1 MMRIFISGSIRITA
15 LDPDVKDRLRRLMA
29 DNAEFLVG
37 DAPGVDQAAQDY
49 LYRAGYLAVTV
60 YCTGAVSRNNLGQW
74 PMINVESKSRPGSRE
89 YFTAKDE
96 KMTVDCDSGLL
107 IWDGKS
113 VGTRRNTIALVR
125 AQKLAVIYLAPIKEF
140 YEIRS
145 TEDFEQIVL
154 NRR

>member
-49 LYRAGYLAVTV
+49 LYRAGYRAVAV
-60 YCTGAVSRNNLGQW
+60 YCTGTTPRNNIGQW
-74 PMINVESKSRPGSRE
+74 PTISVGSKSRPGSRG

-96 KMTVDCDSGLL
+96 RMVVDCDSGLL
-107 IWDGKS
+107 IWDGNS
-113 VGTRRNTIALVR
+113 RGTRGT
-125 AQKLAVIYLAPIKEF
+125 
-140 YEIRS
+140 
-145 TEDFEQIVL
+145 
-154 NRR
+154 